1 MSLIKYC
8 DFEFASEKSWAVQKW
23 TGCKWIRMSFECEWS
38 KPPHGARERCV
49 TTTTQTAFGGAF
61 AICFFV
67 GKNNKVTA
75 SERTLTANS
84 DVDFANTIFPTWSTN
99 TPSLVALQNK
109 LEVVI
114 PQQMLIIHQW
124 PREFCSIF
132 FSLASNVVKKHQTTI
147 DKYWSC
153 AFADERHSKRKSKW
167 TTVAC
172 DYNTFSVSANMNGPN
187 FYANKNHLPFSS
199 GKYVNHLCAARTEQ
213 VSNYC
218 DCMRNV

>member
-84 DVDFANTIFPTWSTN
+84 DVDFASTIFPTWSAN

-124 PREFCSIF
+124 PREFRSIF
-132 FSLASNVVKKHQTTI
+132 FSLLLRMLWKSIKLQSTNIDLARLPMKGTQNEKVSEQLSLVITTPFRFLQIWTAPISTQTKI
-147 DKYWSC
+147 I
-153 AFADERHSKRKSKW
+153 FHFHLE
-167 TTVAC
+167 
-172 DYNTFSVSANMNGPN
+172 NM
-187 FYANKNHLPFSS
+187 
-199 GKYVNHLCAARTEQ
+199 
-213 VSNYC
+213 
-218 DCMRNV
+218 